1 MTNTQIR
8 KRHLEEKL
16 GLNRNDIIKNGFDK
30 ETIGIVWDIVNH
42 KYESLREH
50 PLIAQD
56 EATWPDWVFFLV
68 VHNTH
73 ASIWAIEEKH
83 LTKIDMIE
91 QDYLTFYD
99 VNECIKPSSI
109 AHRFHVV
116 LRQDDRYYVETDE
129 LNFLG
134 KGKKAEY
141 DICLYVGTLTLS
153 LRGIKVIMAM
163 IARENYLL
171 LQSDCLGYCKDF
183 VMIYFDLIEEEVSP
197 QYVKVLERLTVT
209 TNALSA
215 ASERAGRQNPKSGWS
230 LRTVLTSTFA
240 QTYFGIML
248 AGVTLY
254 LLNHILKK

>member
-16 GLNRNDIIKNGFDK
+16 GSNRNDIIKKGFDK

-56 EATWPDWVFFLV
+56 EPTWPDWVFFLV

-73 ASIWAIEEKH
+73 ASIWAIEKKH
-83 LTKIDMIE
+83 LTKIDMID

-99 VNECIKPSSI
+99 VNNCIKPDST

-134 KGKKAEY
+134 KKAEY
-141 DICLYVGTLTLS
+141 DKSLYVGTLTLS
-153 LRGIKVIMAM
+153 LRGIKVLMAM
-163 IARENYLL
+163 IARHYLL
-171 LQSDCLGYCKDF
+171 LQSDSLGYCKDF

-197 QYVKVLERLTVT
+197 EYLKVLERLTVT

-215 ASERAGRQNPKSGWS
+215 VSERAGRQNPKSGWS

-254 LLNHILKK
+254 LLNQVLKK

>member
-1 MTNTQIR
+1 MSNTQIR
-8 KRHLEEKL
+8 KRLLEEKL
-16 GLNRNDIIKNGFDK
+16 GLNRNDIIKSGFDK
-30 ETIGIVWDIVNH
+30 ETVGIVWDIVH
-42 KYESLREH
+42 KKYDSLREH
-50 PLIAQD
+50 PLVAQD

-83 LTKIDMIE
+83 LDKVDMID

-109 AHRFHVV
+109 AYRFHVV
-116 LRQDDRYYVETDE
+116 LKEDDRYYVEMDE

-134 KGKKAEY
+134 KKAEH

-153 LRGIKVIMAM
+153 LRAIKVIMAM
-163 IARENYLL
+163 IAQENYLL

-183 VMIYFDLIEEEVSP
+183 VLIYFDMIEQEVSP
-197 QYVKVLERLTVT
+197 EYLKVLERLTVT

-215 ASERAGRQNPKSGWS
+215 ASERAGRQNPKSGSS
-230 LRTVLTSTFA
+230 LRTVLGSTFA
-240 QTYFGIML
+240 QIYFGIVF
-248 AGVTLY
+248 AGITLY
-254 LLNHILKK
+254 LLNQLVKK